1 MTLEERCKKFAT
13 RNYINSDGEVVA
25 TIVDE
30 EVYNDTLVVA
40 KTVKRETIDKACEW
54 LSENADKYSR
64 SSLTDND
71 RYLWVDAHIVE
82 DFKKAMEE

>member
-13 RNYINSDGEVVA
+13 RNYLNSDGEVVT

-30 EVYNDTLVVA
+30 KVYNNALVVA

-54 LSENADKYSR
+54 LETQ
-64 SSLTDND
+64 LDNW
-71 RYLWVDAHIVE
+71 LVE
-82 DFKKAMEE
+82 STIRPFIGEEGINEFRKAMEE